1 MYIYG
6 YEFSISK
13 SEMSTYRKST
23 YRRIVHNEQFVLFM
37 ISNCEK
43 GGQAGGSRGGHG
55 GYDRGNQR
63 QEHFFK

>member
-1 MYIYG
+1 MATS
-6 YEFSISK
+6 FLSVN
-13 SEMSTYRKST
+13 RKCPL
-23 YRRIVHNEQFVLFM
+23 IGNPLIGGLFIVLFM

-43 GGQAGGSRGGHG
+43 GGQAGGGRGGHG